1 MEGCRLGKPVIIMNR
16 RIVLIALSV
25 VLLSSTPVYAHDD
38 ELYPGSG
45 PALSPQALPLTPE
58 KKGPVKAPRRLKE
71 RVPVSGQGFWKFIAV
86 TNAVPVPES
95 AKPFVKAAH
104 GTLIVDADRDTVYW
118 GLKKVGW
125 IAFSNGLSE
134 SWVVQGDNAFTHHNM
149 HGADLLPRPGEPP
162 LVVAADNEGYKVYVT
177 DTTFL
182 HPRLLHVP
190 EGGPFAT
197 NKTYRPTDVAIVDA
211 NDFFITDGY
220 ASGFFMEA
228 TVTPLKFKGN
238 FFGGHEMSETPHG
251 ITYDAHDHTLLI
263 SARPEGQL
271 KRWSIA
277 REQMQ
282 SVDGLPAGTYLCD
295 VDVWGDYALAVCLDG
310 PPVMPGDKK
319 KTPGPLMVLN
329 LKKKTIA
336 SIIKPKEDL
345 GYELADHM
353 HDAVWYLHKDGR
365 QTDVYIIFTSWQ
377 PGGIGAL
384 KLVNVKD

>member
-1 MEGCRLGKPVIIMNR
+1 MSVITMKN
-16 RIVLIALSV
+16 LFYTATLSAT
-25 VLLSSTPVYAHDD
+25 LLFATSLFAHDD

-45 PALSPQALPLTPE
+45 PALDTHALPLAPE
-58 KKGPVKAPRRLKE
+58 KKGPVKAPPRLKQS
-71 RVPVSGQGFWKFIAV
+71 VPVSGQGFWKFMAV
-86 TNAVPVPES
+86 TNAVPVPVA

-125 IAFSNGLSE
+125 VALSNGLSE
-134 SWVVQGDNAFTHHNM
+134 SWVVRGDDAFTHHNM
-149 HGADLLPRPGEPP
+149 HGADILPRKGESP

-182 HPRLLHVP
+182 HPHILRVP

-228 TVTPLKFKGN
+228 AIDPLAFKGK
-238 FFGGHEMSETPHG
+238 FFGGHAMSETPHG
-251 ITYDAHDHTLLI
+251 ISYDARDNTLLI

-271 KRWSIA
+271 KRWSVNK
-277 REQMQ
+277 EQMQ
-282 SVDGLPAGTYLCD
+282 SVVALPKGTFLCD
-295 VDVWGDYALAVCLDG
+295 VDLWDDYALAACLDG
-310 PPVMPGDKK
+310 PPARPGDTN
-319 KTPGPLMVLN
+319 KTPGPLMILN
-329 LKKKTIA
+329 LKKRTIA
-336 SIIKPKEDL
+336 SIIKPKEEL
-345 GYELADHM
+345 GYEMADHM
-353 HDAVWYLHKDGR
+353 HDAVWYLHKNGR
-365 QTDVYIIFTSWQ
+365 QTDVYLIFTTWQ

-384 KLVNVKD
+384 KLVNVPD